1 MKRGISLGRL
11 GCFSIAAV
19 LCMFALSAGAQTQS
33 QTHYQTTNYGPAGP
47 FSLRTG
53 IGFTSSP
60 TTFLMGFEGDY
71 EVAEQF
77 SLGAHVQLGLAD
89 DDTIVSPVF
98 YGRYRFDLSSFGE
111 NFAPIEP
118 SIRGGLGFTYWE
130 KDLNNG
136 REDDDTQFLMSFGVG
151 VEYRLTPNLA
161 AGTLMH
167 FNIIPTD
174 VFDDRQYDDNFY
186 FGWEVATLRYTF

>member
-1 MKRGISLGRL
+1 MKIGITVGVVCL
-11 GCFSIAAV
+11 
-19 LCMFALSAGAQTQS
+19 ALATSAGAQTRYEES
-33 QTHYQTTNYGPAGP
+33 SHSGPAGP

-71 EVAEQF
+71 EVVDQF
-77 SLGAHVQLGLAD
+77 SLGAHVQLGLSD
-89 DDTIVSPVF
+89 DYTIVSPVF
-98 YGRYRFDLSSFGE
+98 YGRYRIDLSGINPSL
-111 NFAPIEP
+111 APIEP
-118 SIRGGLGFTYWE
+118 SIRAGLGFTYWA

-136 REDDDTQFLMSFGVG
+136 HEDDDTQFLMSFGMG
-151 VEYRLTPNLA
+151 VEYRFTPNFA

-167 FNIIPTD
+167 FNIIPTQ

-186 FGWEVATLRYTF
+186 WGWEVATLRYTF